1 MVSVVA
7 AIIRRQGRILITRRP
22 DDVHLAGMWEF
33 PGGKV
38 EPNESLQA
46 ALVREIEEE
55 VGVTIEALDETFT
68 VEHHYP
74 SRFVQL
80 HFFNCRI
87 LSGEPKA
94 LQVADLR
101 WVLPVELDQFHFPEA
116 DRELGWTLPLSRHA
130 PA

>member
-116 DRELGWTLPLSRHA
+116 DRELIARLKEN
-130 PA
+130 